1 LAFDKIIHICVYD
14 HQMNKRYELLNS
26 LPAYGQMYVS
36 VTENDE
42 PFYSEGMVIRF
53 FKTDGTDWIANFQPG
68 WTDLNMVYELP
79 DLSGL
84 LVIAGGT
91 CYIMLPDKK
100 QPAEVFGVSY
110 REVVQ
115 AGDGR
120 LILQD
125 GVYLTIVEKNGEY
138 WDSQRISWDGI
149 KNLSIEGNLVMGL
162 LLNPMNSNDEW
173 IPFSYDINTKVIT
186 GGSFNK

>member
-1 LAFDKIIHICVYD
+1 
-14 HQMNKRYELLNS
+14 MNKRYELLNS
-26 LPAYGQMYVS
+26 LPAYGPMYVS

-42 PFYSEGMVIRF
+42 PFYSEGMVIRLF
-53 FKTDGTDWIANFQPG
+53 RTDGTDWIANFQPG

-100 QPAEVFGVSY
+100 QAVEVFGVSY
-110 REVVQ
+110 KEVVQ
-115 AGDGR
+115 ADDGR

-138 WDSQRISWDGI
+138 WVSQRISWDGI
-149 KNLSIEGNLVMGL
+149 KDLSIEGTLVIGL
-162 LLNPMNSNDEW
+162 FLNPMNSNDEW
-173 IPFSYDINTKVIT
+173 IPFSYDINTKIII
-186 GGSFNK
+186 GGCFNK